1 MSLALQLLFTFLFSC
16 CLLPFT
22 FAISDSFPDA
32 DAFSDSFFD
41 AHIEFSTPFNI
52 ASEHKSVLQNTTLV
66 RGFTLILTMTLPQH
80 NFGAYLPRDAI
91 DFESSVLCLTPLLP
105 SLGGGR
111 DIPTFERSGR
121 CYALLPTDDLFFT
134 AQPEFCWGE
143 GQHAFCR
150 ARYPLPCHVLIPD
163 NILPRYITFTLNAS
177 VAVGFEMLYVR
188 EPVFYLAF
196 FDNSVENDGMATG
209 NFHDFDMTDV
219 FWNAIAPPYVSL
231 DTSSRSH
238 LQFLDAIYTSWV
250 AQPCPHLAMRWA
262 HWTHGLRVCLPQQGD
277 SSAVS
282 VFWMGAS
289 REQLVPGIGLPATAG
304 SGGSV
309 YAMDCDSATT
319 VPSNIVEAIKA
330 FDGSLPRG
338 HEWSWRFL
346 PWCLFIS
353 SDLIFSP
360 LSSFNP
366 VYAADHASFNLSR
379 TTPLV
384 LLKKFTRIR
393 GVTSIGAMNLIL
405 NVSSSGHRIFRLD
418 VGCRGWVV
426 LLDAALPH
434 SNSNWRPENGT
445 LQFVARLPVGHTVKG
460 DGASW
465 ECASVLHEQGVP
477 AAFQRLLSLQAH
489 LRQFYDVVAWD
500 HLSVSHISVTLVAV
514 NLRSTFNE
522 TAMPLKCSLG
532 SVDVC
537 DFCKESERAED
548 CLTPQLVNYL
558 TALSQVCAR
567 LSPPCPGI
575 IKMTNRDSGYKLVL
589 SDNHTLR
596 RIISWSMLQLSILQ
610 GSPSALY
617 NTIVLSHQ
625 TGAGLGNVWHST
637 MSALVLAILENAPLM
652 VSFDV
657 HPDSQKGRWDGVFSQ
672 AVDMASDGRVY
683 NLTRRWSSGI
693 ERVVIGPGPEYDD
706 FWACDWGRSS
716 ANDSKPVGSGKIFN
730 LQGGTFPLLAFA
742 NDAHAHELME
752 LFGHNMDFY
761 LSHFLVSAAP
771 ALRGAADDFMLRMR
785 LRSAFIIGIHMRW
798 VTSHAGEQYLIP
810 EDFHQFVQCASRIA
824 ANRISVGIYIASDSD
839 AHASRLIS
847 ALQQKHSS
855 WYLQRAPVGS
865 HTSDG
870 NTFDALFDAL
880 VLSQCDDFIAT
891 AGSTFSHFAA
901 ALGAHLPVVIGGS
914 VYSNGRSRNSAYRV
928 EPGNY
933 VWGIGFTGVKNS
945 PMHVPWYVSRYSSS
959 SAVLEMDL
967 PSCTDQAGVEHVQ
980 SVTSPVPRYRD
991 NSNSSRGARVKARIL
1006 DLAADR
1012 YELHQDYS
1020 NESLCQHKRFCV

>member
-1 MSLALQLLFTFLFSC
+1 MSLALQLFFTFLFSC
-16 CLLPFT
+16 CMAPFT
-22 FAISDSFPDA
+22 TTF
-32 DAFSDSFFD
+32 AFSDSVFD
-41 AHIEFSTPFNI
+41 AYIEFSTPFNI
-52 ASEHKSVLQNTTLV
+52 ASEHKSVLQNITAV
-66 RGFTLILTMTLPQH
+66 RGFTLILTITLPQRD
-80 NFGAYLPRDAI
+80 FGMYLPRNAV
-91 DFESSVLCLTPLLP
+91 DFEASVLCLTPLLP
-105 SLGGGR
+105 SLAGGHG
-111 DIPTFERSGR
+111 IPAFERSRR
-121 CYALLPTDDLFFT
+121 CYALLPTNDMFFT
-134 AQPEFCWGE
+134 AQSDFCWGE

-150 ARYPLPCHVLIPD
+150 ARYPLPCLMLIPD
-163 NILPRYITFTLNAS
+163 NMLPRYVTFTLNAS
-177 VAVGFEMLYVR
+177 VAVGFEMVHVR
-188 EPVFYLAF
+188 ETLFYLAF
-196 FDNSVENDGMATG
+196 FDSENDGMATG
-209 NFHDFDMTDV
+209 NFHDDFDMTDT

-238 LQFLDAIYTSWV
+238 LQYLDAIYTSWV
-250 AQPCPHLAMRWA
+250 TQPCPYLAMRPA
-262 HWTHGLRVCLPQQGD
+262 HWTHGLRVCLPQHGD
-277 SSAVS
+277 RSAVS

-304 SGGSV
+304 SGGNV
-309 YAMDCDSATT
+309 YAMDCNSATT
-319 VPSNIVEAIKA
+319 VPWYVVEAIKA
-330 FDGSLPRG
+330 IDGSLPRS

-379 TTPLV
+379 RTPLV
-384 LLKKFTRIR
+384 HLKKITRIR

-405 NVSSSGHRIFRLD
+405 NVSSNGHRIFRLD
-418 VGCRGWVV
+418 IGCRGWAV
-426 LLDAALPH
+426 LLDAASPH
-434 SNSNWRPENGT
+434 SNSNWRPEIGT
-445 LQFVARLPVGHTVKG
+445 LQFVARLPVGHAVKG
-460 DGASW
+460 DDASW

-477 AAFQRLLSLQAH
+477 AAFQRLLPLQAH
-489 LRQFYDVVAWD
+489 LRQFYDVIAWD
-500 HLSVSHISVTLVAV
+500 HLSVSHISVTLAV
-514 NLRSTFNE
+514 NLRTTFNE

-575 IKMTNRDSGYKLVL
+575 IKMKNKDSEYKLVL

-596 RIISWSMLQLSILQ
+596 RIISWSMLQVSIMQ
-610 GSPSALY
+610 GLPSALY
-617 NTIVLSHQ
+617 KTVVLSHQ
-625 TGAGLGNVWHST
+625 TGAGLGNVWHSM
-637 MSALVLAILENAPLM
+637 MSALVLAILENAPLL

-672 AVDMASDGRVY
+672 AVDMASDDRLY

-693 ERVVIGPGPEYDD
+693 ERVVIGPGQEYND
-706 FWACDWGRSS
+706 FWACDWGRISE
-716 ANDSKPVGSGKIFN
+716 NDSEPGSGKVFN

-785 LRSAFIIGIHMRW
+785 LRSAFVIGIHMRW

-810 EDFHQFVQCASRIA
+810 EDFHEFVQCASRIA
-824 ANRISVGIYIASDSD
+824 ANRISVGIYIASDSA

-847 ALQQKHSS
+847 ALQQKNPS
-855 WYLQRAPVGS
+855 WYLQSAPVGS

-945 PMHVPWYVSRYSSS
+945 PMYVPWYVSRYSS
-959 SAVLEMDL
+959 AVLEMDL
-967 PSCTDQAGVEHVQ
+967 LSCTDQAGVEHVR
-980 SVTSPVPRYRD
+980 SVTSQVPSYRD
-991 NSNSSRGARVKARIL
+991 NSNSSRLARVKARIL
-1006 DLAADR
+1006 DLTADR
-1012 YELHQDYS
+1012 YQLHQDYS